1 MVYSEAGTGCG
12 GVAVGVLATSLLCCG
27 NDSLLDVNLPVV
39 TYHGV
44 DLTSSERGGEH
55 PEEGLSLETEY
66 RMAMHRKLFLR

>member
-1 MVYSEAGTGCG
+1 MWWCCCGT
-12 GVAVGVLATSLLCCG
+12 VGRVFVVLLC
-27 NDSLLDVNLPVV
+27 NVNLLGVNFHVV

-44 DLTSSERGGEH
+44 DLNSSERGGEH